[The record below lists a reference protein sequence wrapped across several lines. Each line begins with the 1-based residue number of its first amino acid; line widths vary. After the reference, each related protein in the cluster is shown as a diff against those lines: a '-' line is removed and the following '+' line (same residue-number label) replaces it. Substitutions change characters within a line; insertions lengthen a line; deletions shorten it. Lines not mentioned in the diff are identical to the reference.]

1 MVPILSVAKRA
12 SLSSGVSLFLCTTL
26 VFLTGKK
33 FSRSCLTVSIFG
45 RLSIPKVYHK
55 KSTEKIVLVGGCFDV
70 LHPGHIIFL
79 EKAKK
84 AGDRLVVLLESD
96 GKIKKLKGL
105 SRPVHNQKER
115 ALVLK
120 ALKFVDQVIS
130 LPHLE
135 TETAYDEYVAKI
147 KPDIIAVTSGDPQ
160 NHHKKRSAKLVGAK
174 LKFVTKRIG
183 NHSTTKLLN
192 R

>member
-1 MVPILSVAKRA
+1 MKKI
-12 SLSSGVSLFLCTTL
+12 
-26 VFLTGKK
+26 GKV
-33 FSRSCLTVSIFG
+33 T
-45 RLSIPKVYHK
+45 
-55 KSTEKIVLVGGCFDV
+55 VLVGGCFDV

-84 AGDRLVVLLESD
+84 AGDILIVLLESD
-96 GKIKKLKGL
+96 QKIKKIKGVN
-105 SRPVHNQKER
+105 RPVHNQKER
-115 ALVLK
+115 AVVLK
-120 ALKFVDQVIS
+120 ALKFVDSVVP
-130 LPHLE
+130 LPYIA
-135 TETAYDEYVAKI
+135 TEREYDKFVQKI

-160 NHHKKRSAKLVGAK
+160 NYHKKRSAKLVGAK